1 MRILFSM
8 LGIVATLGVGSSA
21 TAQAEGSIA
30 VPDST
35 VLAVVTDFY
44 ASLQGGDAAAV
55 QHLVHPHAQLF
66 VSLEAGESRVNAFQ
80 SVADFVRESLVP
92 PAGWWSVKLI
102 DPTTQASES
111 VATVWA
117 GFIYQAPDQLRCGT
131 ETYQLV
137 RTADQWQIVAIANE
151 SNQSA
156 CEGEV
161 FAGKL

>member
-21 TAQAEGSIA
+21 TAQAEGSST

-55 QHLVHPHAQLF
+55 QHLVHPNAQLF
-66 VSLEAGESRVNAFQ
+66 VSLEAGESRVNTFE
-80 SVADFVRESLVP
+80 SVAAFVRAALKP
-92 PAGWWSVKLI
+92 PAGWWSVQLI
-102 DPTTQASES
+102 EPTTQVSES
-111 VATVWA
+111 VAVVWA
-117 GFIYQAPDQLRCGT
+117 GFIYQAPGQLRCGT

-137 RTADQWQIVAIANE
+137 RTADQWQIVAIAND

-156 CEGEV
+156 CELPV